1 LNEYLSDEFLERMAG
16 MLMKHFTEKEQKLK
30 LLMSKYE
37 DQQQAETDAIK
48 KNFKIEKD
56 KLDQIKDQLTEE
68 QYEEMHK

>member
-1 LNEYLSDEFLERMAG
+1 